1 MRHDMYKV
9 IVERPRRGGNFRS
22 EQPAPID
29 LEESPR
35 QEGLRRRHRSRK
47 WLNENLAPLKRYL
60 AAQVGRP
67 WNKVF
72 SDICAGIDRR
82 NTVQQHIHL
91 HIEDF
96 VDLRVYDIDGV
107 LHFKSW
113 RGREPLE
120 SYWAPEF
127 YVDPVNGLLRLN
139 KGRIKARR
147 EYDEARRADLRAAR
161 DGRRDDRRIV
171 DADSQLHRIDG
182 IWYRVGLARI
192 TEQAILGREV
202 DALRRLELYKCP
214 RVSAHKGVPSC
225 LDLYGDANVYACS
238 KRQLSAR
245 ELRQHG
251 LDNDKV

>member
-1 MRHDMYKV
+1 MYKV
-9 IVERPRRGGNFRS
+9 IVERPRRGGGFRS
-22 EQPAPID
+22 ESPAPID
-29 LEESPR
+29 WEDSPR

-67 WNKVF
+67 WDKVF
-72 SDICAGIDRR
+72 SEICAGIDRR

-96 VDLRVYDIDGV
+96 VELRVYDIDGV

-127 YVDPVNGLLRLN
+127 YVDPVNGLLRSN

-147 EYDEARRADLRAAR
+147 EYDRQRRADISAAR
-161 DGRRDDRRIV
+161 QGRREDRRIV
-171 DADSQLHRIDG
+171 DANTQLHRIDG
-182 IWYRVGLARI
+182 VWYRIDLATINDQSIYERK
-192 TEQAILGREV
+192 V
-202 DALRRLELYKCP
+202 DALRRLELHKCP
-214 RVSAHKGVPSC
+214 RVSSLKGVPSS
-225 LDLYGDANVYACS
+225 LELYDDADLYARS

-245 ELRQHG
+245 ELRQYALH
-251 LDNDKV
+251 NDKT